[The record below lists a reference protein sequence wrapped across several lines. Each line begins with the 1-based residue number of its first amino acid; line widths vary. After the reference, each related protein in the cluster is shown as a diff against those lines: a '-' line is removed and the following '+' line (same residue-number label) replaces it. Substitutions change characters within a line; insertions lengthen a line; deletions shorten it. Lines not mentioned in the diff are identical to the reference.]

1 MCIIDASAMEEV
13 LAEQK
18 AELLVHIASQFY
30 SDVSLQKQNLMG
42 YAEHVFEAV
51 NTCLEPRRRYG
62 SRIKAPPLLT
72 HAKICDIF
80 SEYAE
85 DIEFNTPMHEFFMN
99 HFESLEP
106 LKDRLIED
114 YVTDLDF
121 IESSS
126 REYKVKYTNIKALL
140 DFEGNKPEKF
150 NKIKERFEQNTG
162 KDMFLNFYV
171 CACSVLKQ
179 FDNGDINAQVAAAS
193 LLEKLE
199 LKFDPDPELLTKVFQ
214 KIIKNKSKCLQA
226 LDTIRQFGAFP
237 VIAEFAGK
245 LDSDGDKTKVVNL
258 FEKMCEDNE
267 NPKLNALS
275 AYQLCFITEF
285 DGRFPSNDLMINMY
299 CAFVEPEAFDLQ
311 NIAAEKRDNE
321 AVQAF
326 LGDTGDDVNAMNLRN
341 EIEKLRNVE
350 VFLPDH
356 LLKIANRIG
365 KMRAARQKS
374 TPKKTADGID
384 VVNAVEEAS
393 VAKKLM
399 REKFETADDRD
410 AAVAAAADDPGNEE
424 LQRAAAVATAVAQE
438 ASAASAENSLRNDIV
453 PPKELLF

>member
-1 MCIIDASAMEEV
+1 MEEL

-18 AELLVHIASQFY
+18 AQLLVRIASQFS
-30 SDVSLQKQNLMG
+30 SDVILQKKNLME
-42 YAEHVFEAV
+42 YAEAVFEAV
-51 NTCLEPRRRYG
+51 NTCLEPRTQY
-62 SRIKAPPLLT
+62 SSSIKAPPLLT
-72 HAKICDIF
+72 PAKICDIF
-80 SEYAE
+80 SKYAE

-114 YVTDLDF
+114 YVTDLHF
-121 IESSS
+121 IRNKPSN
-126 REYKVKYTNIKALL
+126 YKEKYTNIKALL

-150 NKIKERFEQNTG
+150 NKIKERFEQNTE

-179 FDNGDINAQVAAAS
+179 FDNGEIDAQVAAAS
-193 LLEKLE
+193 LLEKLD
-199 LKFDPDPELLTKVFQ
+199 LQFAPDPELLTKVLQ
-214 KIIKNKSKCLQA
+214 KIISTEKNSKCLQA

-245 LDSDGDKTKVVNL
+245 LDSDGDKTKVVDL

-267 NPKLNALS
+267 NPELNALS
-275 AYQLCFITEF
+275 AYHLCYIAEF

-299 CAFVEPEAFDLQ
+299 CAFVEPDTFELQ

-326 LGDTGDDVNAMNLRN
+326 LGDTGDDVNAESLRN
-341 EIEKLRNVE
+341 KIAKLTNVAD
-350 VFLPDH
+350 FYPDD

-365 KMRAARQKS
+365 EMRAASQW

-384 VVNAVEEAS
+384 VVNAVEQAS
-393 VAKKLM
+393 EAKKLM
-399 REKFETADDRD
+399 NKKFETADDRD
-410 AAVAAAADDPGNEE
+410 AAVAAAADNPGNEE
-424 LQRAAAVATAVAQE
+424 LQRAAQVATAVAQE
-438 ASAASAENSLRNDIV
+438 ARQKSEENPLRDDIGIQ
-453 PPKELLF
+453 KRLSF